1 MADTFDIAAFRTA
14 DGQLAAHVMVD
25 ALSSGETVT
34 GEAKLAQRV
43 IIELLTDKGSMPFAP
58 TRGTNLVGRLRSGRV
73 RTEHDLF
80 VAFAAAGIDLARN
93 LHSEEST
100 SDLPSSRYDR
110 SKLLALKL
118 SPADGMAELLIEIT
132 SRAGTKVGLQLP
144 VNVKL

>member
-1 MADTFDIAAFRTA
+1 
-14 DGQLAAHVMVD
+14 
-25 ALSSGETVT
+25 LSTINSH
-34 GEAKLAQRV
+34 
-43 IIELLTDKGSMPFAP
+43 
-58 TRGTNLVGRLRSGRV
+58 RS
-73 RTEHDLF
+73 
-80 VAFAAAGIDLARN
+80 AGIDLARN